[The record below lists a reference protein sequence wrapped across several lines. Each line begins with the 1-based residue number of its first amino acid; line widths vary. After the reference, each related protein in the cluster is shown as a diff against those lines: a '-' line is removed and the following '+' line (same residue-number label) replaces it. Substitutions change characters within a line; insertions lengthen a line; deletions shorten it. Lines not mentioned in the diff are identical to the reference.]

1 MTIIINN
8 MSVINTSYT
17 RCRWAICS
25 SRRDDLVCVHLWAVR
40 VQNEFFYFSARNQSP
55 IINTQTNEQVK
66 KICSAGAALP
76 LSAPQHSPPL
86 PLPVC
91 TIQCHHT
98 RVCLAA
104 KLKSGYSS
112 SPLVCRQHA
121 TRFSENKEEKTQKS
135 LKKKKW
141 TTPKPANAFLS
152 SVWQGPGARGSRR
165 ALHPQLLCPPGKPS
179 APAARLYLYS
189 ATVLNLTVPFP

>member
-1 MTIIINN
+1 MTIIINS

-55 IINTQTNEQVK
+55 IINTQTNEQAK

-98 RVCLAA
+98 KVCLAA

-121 TRFSENKEEKTQKS
+121 MRLSENKKEKTQKS
-135 LKKKKW
+135 LKKRSEPRQNLQ
-141 TTPKPANAFLS
+141 TPSSRPCDRVPAPGEAAGRSTPTALPPWQTLRS
-152 SVWQGPGARGSRR
+152 SR
-165 ALHPQLLCPPGKPS
+165 LH
-179 APAARLYLYS
+179 LYS
-189 ATVLNLTVPFP
+189 GTVLNLTVLFP